1 MKNQSQNNKLIFNKT
16 AVAELNESQLNEVNG
31 GTSIIGGEDT
41 CTGCCC
47 LKITFDLM

>member
-1 MKNQSQNNKLIFNKT
+1 MKNQNPKNKLVFNKA
-16 AVAELNESQLNEVNG
+16 AVTELNDNLLAVING

-47 LKITFDLM
+47 LRVTFDLM

>member
-1 MKNQSQNNKLIFNKT
+1 MKNQSQNNKLAFNKT

-31 GTSIIGGEDT
+31 RTSIDGGGDT

-47 LKITFDLM
+47 LQITNNLM